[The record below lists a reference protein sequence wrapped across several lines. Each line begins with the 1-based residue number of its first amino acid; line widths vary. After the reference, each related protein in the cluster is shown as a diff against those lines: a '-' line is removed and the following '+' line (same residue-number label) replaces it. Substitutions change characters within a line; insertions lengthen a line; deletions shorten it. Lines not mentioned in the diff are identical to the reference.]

1 MCHVGG
7 LPLSIHESAV
17 ELLLLAHKF
26 IAMVRTASEPMKS
39 ILVRRL
45 YQELEEVIQD
55 DVQKL
60 TKVRAV
66 TMSYMTRVTG
76 VLCKSKNT

>member
-1 MCHVGG
+1 MTISVRISILCHVGG

-17 ELLLLAHKF
+17 ELLLFAHKF

-39 ILVRRL
+39 ILVRHL

-55 DVQKL
+55 DVKKL
-60 TKVRAV
+60 TKVC
-66 TMSYMTRVTG
+66 MSI
-76 VLCKSKNT
+76 

>member
-1 MCHVGG
+1 MIQFLYLLYHVGG

-39 ILVRRL
+39 ILVRHL
-45 YQELEEVIQD
+45 YQELEEVKQD
-55 DVQKL
+55 DVKRL
-60 TKVRAV
+60 TKV
-66 TMSYMTRVTG
+66 
-76 VLCKSKNT
+76 